1 MADDALT
8 YPLAPPTLSGT
19 TYTVDWL
26 LEDPKRV
33 TRAISRLALQKFM
46 VDKIFSPAGDIT
58 GGAVIYDQATSNDL
72 YATRDVQ
79 RVEPLGEFPE
89 ITFDRPTPLTAQ
101 VEKFGGKFI
110 VSDEA
115 RRRNRTGRVTRD
127 IQRLANTIVR
137 KVQQRALT
145 ELAAAI
151 TANSRTATGS
161 SWADATALT
170 TATQAPN
177 LLPIADLTLVQQS
190 TEVTELG
197 YEYDTMIVNPVDW
210 RNFRMAVGGQSAQAR
225 AVLADSGITNVWV
238 TNRKAQG
245 SAYFLAAGMVGEI
258 GYEVP
263 LSTETWRD
271 KDGRQG
277 DWFQSF
283 VLPIVY
289 VTDPFAILEVTGLQ
303 A

>member
-26 LEDPKRV
+26 LDDVTRV
-33 TRAISRLALQKFM
+33 TRAISNLALQKFM
-46 VDKIFSPAGDIT
+46 VDRIFSPAGDIT
-58 GGAVIYDQATSNDL
+58 GGAVIYDQATTNDL

-89 ITFDRPTPLTAQ
+89 ITFDRPAPLTAQ
-101 VEKFGGKFI
+101 VEKFGGKFV

-115 RRRNRTGRVTRD
+115 RRRNRIGRVQRD
-127 IQRLANTIVR
+127 ITRLSNTIVR

-161 SWADATALT
+161 SWGDATALT
-170 TATQAPN
+170 MTTAAPN
-177 LLPIADLTLVQQS
+177 ALPISDLTLVQQS
-190 TEVTELG
+190 VEQTELG

-210 RNFRMAVGGQSAQAR
+210 RNFRMAVGATAAQAR
-225 AVLADSGITNVWV
+225 AVLADTGINNVWV
-238 TNRKAQG
+238 TNRKAGG
-245 SAYFLAAGMVGEI
+245 SAYFLAAGQVGEL
-258 GYEVP
+258 GYEMP
-263 LSTETWRD
+263 LTTETWRD

-283 VLPIVY
+283 VLPIMY